1 MKNLR
6 IPQKCCIF
14 AHEMKKILI
23 IGFVLLSVMAL
34 PAMTREEMNEWVD
47 SAYNAAMAG
56 QIEQAVSI
64 NMDGLALVPDDS
76 MSWKCEFYSCLLYC
90 YHRLGDYQQAL
101 FYGEECL
108 NYDEQYGESQ
118 DLSASLGNLAGI
130 YSSAGQQDVAETYLR
145 RAIGIE
151 QQLLK
156 TEPDYS
162 PKSLAVREAMLG
174 EVLLAKS
181 RQLTQAR
188 DRDPLLHEALGLT
201 EDALA
206 IDRSLGRVLQ
216 EGMRLAQLGHIYDAM
231 GDTRKA
237 NEYTSQALAIAR
249 QTGNKMT
256 EVLCLLQLE
265 QYEEAAAVAQ
275 QLGFRKQEFEA
286 CDRLYARAKNAGRH
300 AEALAW
306 LEKARVLH
314 EQLMNEES
322 RRQLTIAQVRYD
334 TYRKEQQLADQ
345 LQEIQQ
351 KQARLR
357 ALLFFSLLSLLV
369 IALLV
374 GLVILLRHRNTL
386 IAQQAADK
394 KRQYGILSHD
404 LRNPVMAQQ
413 QLLQMLYTNYDQ
425 YPPEEVHTLVGQ
437 LLAGSDNQ
445 LALLRNLQ
453 EIVQLDRQARCF
465 RVAQLDLAAVLRD
478 TIPDVQSAALLK
490 QVTIDLH
497 AERTLVETDRDM
509 IRTILRNLLGN
520 AVKFSP
526 RGSTIE
532 VGTIA
537 PAAFYVRDHGVGMTR
552 DQIQHIL
559 TDQKQI
565 DSSAGTDGET
575 GTGYGLVL
583 CRELL
588 ALCNG
593 KMDIQSVQ
601 GEGTTFTIDLQNAYY
616 PRNKQYEHSCT
627 R

>member
-1 MKNLR
+1 
-6 IPQKCCIF
+6 
-14 AHEMKKILI
+14 MKKILI
-23 IGFVLLSVMAL
+23 IGFVLLSVMAV

-56 QIEQAVSI
+56 QVEQAVSI

-108 NYDEQYGESQ
+108 TYDEQHGQQQ

-156 TEPDYS
+156 TEPVYS

-188 DRDPLLHEALGLT
+188 DREPLLHEAMGLT

-231 GDTRKA
+231 GNPRKA
-237 NEYTSQALAIAR
+237 KEYTSQALAIAR

-300 AEALAW
+300 AEALTW
-306 LEKARVLH
+306 LERARVLH
-314 EQLMNEES
+314 EQLMSEES
-322 RRQLTIAQVRYD
+322 QRQLTIAQVRYD

-345 LQEIQQ
+345 QQEILQ

-425 YPPEEVHTLVGQ
+425 YSPEEVHTLVGQ

-490 QVTIDLH
+490 QVTIDLQ

-565 DSSAGTDGET
+565 ESSVGTDGET